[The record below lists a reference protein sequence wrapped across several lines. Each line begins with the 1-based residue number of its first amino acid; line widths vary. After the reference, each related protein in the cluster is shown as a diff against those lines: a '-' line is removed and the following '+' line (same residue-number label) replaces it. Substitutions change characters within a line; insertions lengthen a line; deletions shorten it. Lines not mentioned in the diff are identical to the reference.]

1 MKTSRIMVAF
11 VLMRDLRIFAAF
23 ILIICAANAAK
34 LEGVIKDQTGA
45 AIPGASV
52 SASGT
57 GELQTTSDDH
67 GHFVFEHIDAG
78 AWTITAQRDGFTTAS
93 AKITL
98 TASDA
103 REINIELKVAQVQTE
118 VEVTGKRSA
127 LANSDPNYLTLRNAQ
142 PADAYNVENIEL
154 KRDVSTIT
162 LRRGQIVFLPPVLGR
177 VASAVFV
184 GEGHFQLKTVI
195 PLEEMQ
201 ILKITGNRAVE
212 EDFTSATF
220 FFTDN
225 TFDEVKQQARTVP
238 LDPAATSA
246 LKDFRGR
253 MRTQPDRPRSMLEA
267 LTTGEDIVNIE
278 ADLLGELYN
287 PREGP
292 SFRAYLHGKHYSDLR
307 FLIIPS
313 GAMPQLPSPEEV
325 ALLNVDPMG
334 ERDGILYLTHSK
346 DEWSKQRLSSLEN
359 RRVVVAQHYKIETAI
374 AKNSHLAAV
383 ADVSLAAAMNGVR
396 VVHFGL
402 LPALRVTR
410 VSVDSHDIP
419 YIQEARKQDGS
430 FYVILPQAI
439 NNGAVTTLRIEYE
452 GDRVLNSEG
461 NGNFAVGARTAWY
474 PSLNAFLDRATY
486 DLTFKVP
493 KSYMLV
499 SIGKL
504 ERESKEQ
511 DSSVTEWK
519 SDIPLAVAGFN
530 YGLFKKK
537 QVIDSETKYQV
548 EAYATEDVPDYLHNA
563 AERQNLTP
571 AVLAGRAIVDGQNSI
586 RLFQKMF
593 GPCPYGR
600 IAITQQPQPNFGQ
613 SWPSLVYLP
622 LFAFFD
628 STQRWMLMGQ
638 HAFGYADFIQEVT
651 PHEIAHQW
659 WGHMV
664 GWASYHDQWLSEGFA
679 EFSAGLFLEATE
691 KPAEVNRFWDRL
703 REHVTQKNQF
713 GVSPNDAGPI
723 WMGLRLDSFKSPGAY
738 NNLVYPKGA
747 YILQMLRML
756 MRDDK
761 TGDDDFIAMM
771 KDYVQTH
778 MNRNASSESFKEVVE
793 KHMKPLLDAEGN
805 HRIDW
810 FYRDWVYSTEMPRYR
825 LEYSIAMEGGK
836 AHFSGKLTQSGVTS
850 NFINRVPIYF
860 EIEGHMVRAGY
871 VTLRGEM
878 TSNEVK
884 IALPA
889 KPKRVLLNANHDVL
903 ASDFT
908 VKEI

>member
-1 MKTSRIMVAF
+1 MRAF
-11 VLMRDLRIFAAF
+11 ATFLAF
-23 ILIICAANAAK
+23 ISLICGAQAAK

-52 SASGT
+52 GAKGPA
-57 GELQTTSDDH
+57 EFQTVADDH
-67 GHFVFEHIDAG
+67 GHFLFEHLNAG
-78 AWTITAQRDGFTTAS
+78 AWAITAERDGFTTAS
-93 AKITL
+93 VNITL
-98 TASDA
+98 AAGDA
-103 REINIELKVAQVQTE
+103 REISIELKVAQVTTE
-118 VEVTGKRSA
+118 VEVVGKRSA
-127 LANSDPNYLTLRNAQ
+127 LANSDPNYLALRNS
-142 PADAYNVENIEL
+142 PPTDAYNVENIEL

-195 PLEEMQ
+195 PLEAMQ
-201 ILKITGNRAVE
+201 ILKITGNTAVE

-220 FFTDN
+220 MFTDH
-225 TFDEVKQQARTVP
+225 TFDEVQQQARTVAM
-238 LDPAATSA
+238 DPAAANA
-246 LKDFRGR
+246 LKDFRSR
-253 MRTQPDRPRSMLEA
+253 MRRQPNPPRSMLEA

-292 SFRAYLHGKHYSDLR
+292 SFRAYLHGKRYNDLR
-307 FLIIPS
+307 FLIRPK

-325 ALLNVDPMG
+325 ALLNVDPVG
-334 ERDGILYLTHSK
+334 EHDGIIYLTHSR
-346 DEWSKQRLSSLEN
+346 DEWSKERLSNLEN
-359 RRVVVAQHYKIETAI
+359 KRVVVAKNYHIETAI
-374 AKNSHLAAV
+374 GKNSHLASV
-383 ADVSLAAAMNGVR
+383 ADVSFAAAMDGVR

-410 VSVDSHDIP
+410 VTADGHEIP

-439 NNGAVTTLRIEYE
+439 NKGAVETLRVEYE
-452 GDRVLNSEG
+452 GDRVLNNQG
-461 NGNFAVGARTAWY
+461 GGNFSVGARTAWY

-486 DLTFKVP
+486 DLVFKVP
-493 KSYMLV
+493 KVYTLV

-504 ERESKEQ
+504 VKESKEQ
-511 DSSVTEWK
+511 DAAVSEWK

-530 YGLFKKK
+530 YGDFKKK
-537 QVIDSETKYQV
+537 HVIDAETKYEV
-548 EAYATEDVPDYLHNA
+548 EAYATEEVPDYLHNA
-563 AERQNLTP
+563 AQRQNLTP
-571 AVLAGRAIVDGQNSI
+571 AVLADRAMVDGQNSI
-586 RLFQKMF
+586 RLFEKYF

-638 HAFGYADFIQEVT
+638 HAFRYNDFIQEVT

-691 KPAEVNRFWDRL
+691 KPGEVNRFWDRL

-747 YILQMLRML
+747 YILQMLRIL
-756 MRDDK
+756 MHEDK

-778 MNRNASSESFKEVVE
+778 LNQNATSESFKAVVE
-793 KHMKPLLDAEGN
+793 KHMKPVLDMEGN

-810 FYRDWVYSTEMPRYR
+810 FYRDWVYTTEMPKYR
-825 LEYSIAMEGGK
+825 LEYSIKTEDGK
-836 AHFSGKLTQSGVTS
+836 THFTGKLTQSDVTP
-850 NFINRVPIYF
+850 NFMMRVPIYF
-860 EIEGHMVRAGY
+860 EIDGHMIRAGY
-871 VTLRGEM
+871 VAMRGNM
-878 TSNEVK
+878 TSTEVK
-884 IALPA
+884 IALPK
-889 KPKRVLLNANHDVL
+889 KPKRVLLNGYHDIL
-903 ASDFT
+903 ASDIA

>member
-1 MKTSRIMVAF
+1 MRAF
-11 VLMRDLRIFAAF
+11 ATFLA
-23 ILIICAANAAK
+23 LICLISGAHAAK

-45 AIPGASV
+45 VIPGASV
-52 SASGT
+52 SAKGPA
-57 GELQTTSDDH
+57 EIQTVADDH
-67 GHFVFEHIDAG
+67 GHFIFDPIAAG
-78 AWTITAQRDGFTTAS
+78 AWTITAERDGFTTAS
-93 AKITL
+93 VNITL
-98 TASDA
+98 AANDA
-103 REINIELKVAQVQTE
+103 REINVELKVAQVTTE
-118 VEVTGKRSA
+118 VEVLGKRSA
-127 LANSDPNYLTLRNAQ
+127 LANSDPNYLALRNS
-142 PADAYNVENIEL
+142 PPTDAYNVENIEL
-154 KRDVSTIT
+154 KRDVFTIT

-195 PLEEMQ
+195 PLEAMQ
-201 ILKITGNRAVE
+201 ILKITGSTAVE

-220 FFTDN
+220 FFTDH
-225 TFDEVKQQARTVP
+225 TFDEVKQQARTVAM
-238 LDPAATSA
+238 DPAAVSA
-246 LKDFRGR
+246 LKDFRSR
-253 MRTQPDRPRSMLEA
+253 MRHQPNPPRSMLEA

-292 SFRAYLHGKHYSDLR
+292 SFRAYLHGKRYNDLR
-307 FLIIPS
+307 FLIIPR

-325 ALLNVDPMG
+325 ALLNVDPVG
-334 ERDGILYLTHSK
+334 EHDGILYLTHGK
-346 DEWSKQRLSSLEN
+346 EEWSKERLSNLEN
-359 RRVVVAQHYKIETAI
+359 KRVVVAKHYSIETAI
-374 AKNSHLAAV
+374 GKNSHLASV
-383 ADVSLAAAMNGVR
+383 ADVTLAAAIDGVR

-410 VSVDSHDIP
+410 VSLDSHEIP

-430 FYVILPQAI
+430 FYAILPQAI
-439 NNGAVTTLRIEYE
+439 NKGALATLRIEYE
-452 GDRVLNSEG
+452 GDRVLSNQG
-461 NGNFAVGARTAWY
+461 GGNFSVSARTAWY
-474 PSLNAFLDRATY
+474 PSLNTFLDRATY
-486 DLTFKVP
+486 DLVFKIP
-493 KSYMLV
+493 KGYTLV

-504 ERESKEQ
+504 VKESKEG
-511 DSSVTEWK
+511 DAAVSEWK

-530 YGLFKKK
+530 YGDFKKK
-537 QVIDSETKYQV
+537 RVVDSETKYEV
-548 EAYATEDVPDYLHNA
+548 EAYATEEVPDYLHNA
-563 AERQNLTP
+563 AQRQNLTP
-571 AVLAGRAIVDGQNSI
+571 AVLADRAIVDGQNSI
-586 RLFQKMF
+586 RLYEKYF

-600 IAITQQPQPNFGQ
+600 IAITQQPQANFGQ

-638 HAFGYADFIQEVT
+638 HAFRYNDFIQEVT

-664 GWASYHDQWLSEGFA
+664 GWATYHDQWLSEGFA

-691 KPAEVNRFWDRL
+691 KPGEVNRFWERL
-703 REHVTQKNQF
+703 REHVTQKNQY

-723 WMGLRLDSFKSPGAY
+723 WMGLRLNSFKSPGAY

-756 MRDDK
+756 MHEDK

-778 MNRNASSESFKEVVE
+778 LNQNATSESFKAIVE
-793 KHMKPLLDAEGN
+793 RHMKPVLDMEGN

-810 FYRDWVYSTEMPRYR
+810 FYRDWVYSTEMPKYR
-825 LEYSIAMEGGK
+825 LEYSLKTEGGK
-836 AHFSGKLTQSGVTS
+836 THFTGKLTQSDVTP
-850 NFINRVPIYF
+850 NFMMRVPIYF
-860 EIEGHMVRAGY
+860 EIDGHMIRAGY
-871 VTLRGEM
+871 VAMRGDM
-878 TSNEVK
+878 TSAEVK
-884 IALPA
+884 IALPK
-889 KPKRVLLNANHDVL
+889 KPKRVLLNGYHDIL
-903 ASDFT
+903 ASDIT